1 MFRYRSIAVGA
12 TLALL
17 LCGPASARPIG
28 DGGMLGGTRLGGPS
42 PESYSPGLGQDLM
55 KNGIT
60 FVLGSDGPGPSVP
73 PEAEFEYE
81 LPVDDAG
88 MLIAQI
94 EGGRFSTLWDNS
106 MPRSC
111 PNQRPCSCWARGCWS
126 RPGASGGAEHLR
138 RRSPTDLARDE
149 LFWREVQQPGLAS

>member
-1 MFRYRSIAVGA
+1 MFSYRPMAVGA
-12 TLALL
+12 ALALL

-81 LPVDDAG
+81 LPVDDSG
-88 MLIAQI
+88 MLIART
-94 EGGRFSTLWDNS
+94 EGGIETVGQLQADVVPEPTS
-106 MPRSC
+106 MLMLGSGLLVA
-111 PNQRPCSCWARGCWS
+111 AR
-126 RPGASGGAEHLR
+126 RLR
-138 RRSPTDLARDE
+138 RR
-149 LFWREVQQPGLAS
+149 

>member
-94 EGGRFSTLWDNS
+94 EGGEILDPVGQLDAEVVPEPTS
-106 MPRSC
+106 MLMLGSGLLVA
-111 PNQRPCSCWARGCWS
+111 AR
-126 RPGASGGAEHLR
+126 RLR
-138 RRSPTDLARDE
+138 RR
-149 LFWREVQQPGLAS
+149 